1 MTTKA
6 TQFVPQTMLSTTA
19 VSLYTVP
26 ANVVAVIKDASVSNT
41 SASSTVK
48 LSIYNVSQ
56 SGSANATTQVTPG
69 VAVAPNVVYP
79 CAELINKV
87 LPAGSQI
94 YAKDD
99 TGGVSTIELSG
110 VLIS

>member
-1 MTTKA
+1 MTIKA
-6 TQFVPQTMLSTTA
+6 TQLVPQTMLTTTA

-48 LSIYNVSQ
+48 LSIYNVPQ
-56 SGSANATTQVTPG
+56 SGSANATTQG